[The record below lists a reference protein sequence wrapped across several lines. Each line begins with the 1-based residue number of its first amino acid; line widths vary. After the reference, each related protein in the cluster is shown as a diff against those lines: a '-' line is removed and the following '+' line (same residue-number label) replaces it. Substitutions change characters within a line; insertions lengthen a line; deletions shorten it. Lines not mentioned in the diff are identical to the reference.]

1 MFILMATG
9 HKKTDIPRREVCF
22 KIGRAYALST

>member
-1 MFILMATG
+1 MFILMTTG

-22 KIGRAYALST
+22 WIGRAYAL